1 MSERKLVPAVTSF
14 TADGTHVLRT
24 RVYYEDTD
32 AGGVVYHANYLRFA
46 ERGRTEYLRDL
57 GISQSEL
64 SDEEGVFF
72 VVRRSV
78 IDFRRPARLDDALEV
93 ATRIADTK
101 GASFEVEQEIRK
113 AGTDGYLVRVDS
125 TIACLD
131 RKGRPV
137 RVPNSVRKK
146 LGQQTKAGT
155 NREPRKA
162 EVQDSGD

>member
-1 MSERKLVPAVTSF
+1 MSERKLTPAVTSF
-14 TADGTHVLRT
+14 TADGTHVLRA

-64 SDEEGVFF
+64 SDAEGVLF

-78 IDFRRPARLDDALEV
+78 IDFRLPARLDDALEI
-93 ATRIADTK
+93 ATRIEEMK

-113 AGTDGYLVRVDS
+113 TGTDGYLVRVAS

-131 RKGRPV
+131 GKGRPV
-137 RVPNSVRKK
+137 RVPKSAREK
-146 LGQQTKAGT
+146 LDRTTMAGT
-155 NREPRKA
+155 NQIPLKA
-162 EVQDSGD
+162 DVQESGD

>member
-14 TADGTHVLRT
+14 AADGTHLLRA

-64 SDEEGVFF
+64 SDAEGVFF

-78 IDFRRPARLDDALEV
+78 IDFRLPARLDDALEI
-93 ATRIADTK
+93 ATRIAETK
-101 GASFEVEQEIRK
+101 GASFEVAQEIRK
-113 AGTDGYLVRVDS
+113 AGADGYLVRIDS
-125 TIACLD
+125 MIACLD
-131 RKGRPV
+131 GRGRPV
-137 RVPNSVRKK
+137 RVPNPVREK
-146 LGQQTKAGT
+146 LGRQAMAGT
-155 NREPRKA
+155 HQEPLKA
-162 EVQDSGD
+162 EVQESGD

>member
-1 MSERKLVPAVTSF
+1 MSERKLAPAVTSF
-14 TADGTHVLRT
+14 TADGAHVLRT

-46 ERGRTEYLRDL
+46 ERGRTEYLRDA
-57 GISQSEL
+57 GVSQSEL

-78 IDFRRPARLDDALEV
+78 IDFRLPARLDDALDIV
-93 ATRIADTK
+93 TRIAETK
-101 GASFEVEQEIRK
+101 GASFEVAQEIRK
-113 AGTDGYLVRVDS
+113 AGTADYLVRVDS

-137 RVPNSVRKK
+137 RVPKSVRAK
-146 LGQQTKAGT
+146 LDRQTMAGT
-155 NREPRKA
+155 NE
-162 EVQDSGD
+162 